1 MVLDEANYFTRRA
14 LFQFD
19 LASVAEDEGVARV
32 HVRMSDLYLAR
43 ARTIVAE
50 QTMGAWP
57 DNVVPLRAIA

>member
-1 MVLDEANYFTRRA
+1 MFLDEASYFTQRA

-19 LASVAEDEGVARV
+19 LASAADDESVTRV
-32 HVRMSDLYLAR
+32 HVRMSDLYLER

-50 QTMGAWP
+50 QTKGAWP